1 MVAVTGKYSARLFWI
16 VLVVAKFFF
25 CYTWDLSFYLGSVV
39 YLITGGWRFVRICL
53 LTVRRDIFALSTLLR
68 ISIWVY
74 FIGRRQ
80 HGLREVFASVV
91 RRRGRDTIAMLCQ
104 DEKWTFGDVDD
115 YSNQIANFLH
125 AQGIGQHENIALF
138 MESCPRYSATWLG
151 AAKVGIATGLLNS
164 NIRQKALEAGIT
176 QIKPKA
182 LIVGGS
188 LTKAL
193 TEAGI
198 AGELPEED
206 VVLLGPNL
214 GARMSPKEQ
223 KALTFKTIKAI
234 LEECPKSAP
243 PPVKIP
249 QKVTDTVLYI
259 FTSGTTGLPKAAI
272 ITLTRY
278 IFMNSAIAYFSR
290 LRQDDVVY
298 TPLPLYHTA
307 GGILGSG
314 LPLLHGIQQVIRPRF
329 SASQFWS
336 DCIRYDVTV
345 VQYVGEIF
353 RYLLHQPFRKEEKE
367 HKVRLATGN
376 GLRKEVW
383 VDFVKRFGVERVVE
397 FYGATESNANLCN
410 SENKLGAVGYS
421 SMIIPAAYP
430 VSLVKTDLE
439 TGEVLRDPKTGLCQ
453 VCTPGEVGQMVGYVK
468 HGSPTRSFAGYINR
482 KESSRKVLRNVKKQG
497 DTYFLSGDLLIQD
510 EEGYFYFVDRLG
522 DTFRWRGENV
532 STTEVENIVSPV
544 INFADCAV
552 YGVEVPHNEGRAGM
566 LSLVSNPIS
575 RKRTNSIKVADGGC
589 GDGDADVSP
598 AEQLARE
605 TQTLNDLAVVFAAQ
619 LPVYARPLFVRFSKA
634 IDTTDTFKFRKMA
647 MVREGF
653 DPHNTTDHIYYLNTK
668 ANVYQ
673 RLDETVYNQ
682 IMENKIRF

>member
-1 MVAVTGKYSARLFWI
+1 MAAVSGKYSARLFWI

-25 CYTWDLSFYLGSVV
+25 CYAWDLSFYLGSVV

-53 LTVRRDIFALSTLLR
+53 LTVRRDVFALSILVR
-68 ISIWVY
+68 IYVWTY
-74 FIGRRQ
+74 FIGRRR

-104 DEKWTFGDVDD
+104 DEKWTYGDIDD

-125 AQGIGQHENIALF
+125 AQGIEQRENIALF

-151 AAKVGIATGLLNS
+151 AAKVGIATGLLNT

-176 QIKPKA
+176 QIKPRA

-188 LTKAL
+188 LTKAV

-198 AGELPEED
+198 AGKLPEED
-206 VVLLGPNL
+206 VVLFGPDL
-214 GARMSPKEQ
+214 GASKTPEEQ
-223 KALTFKTIKAI
+223 KSITFKTIKEI
-234 LEECPKSAP
+234 LEEYPKSAP
-243 PPVKIP
+243 PPVKSP
-249 QKVTDTVLYI
+249 QKLTDTLLYI

-278 IFMNSAIAYFSR
+278 IFMNSAITYFTR
-290 LRQDDVVY
+290 MRQDDVVY

-345 VQYVGEIF
+345 MQYVGEIC
-353 RYLLHQPFRKEEKE
+353 RYLLHQPYRKEEKE

-383 VDFVKRFGVERVVE
+383 VDFVKRFGVEQVVE

-410 SENKLGAVGYS
+410 CEN
-421 SMIIPAAYP
+421 
-430 VSLVKTDLE
+430 KTDLE

-453 VCTPGEVGQMVGYVK
+453 LCSPGEVGQMVGYVK
-468 HGSPTRSFAGYINR
+468 HNSPIRNFEGYINR
-482 KESSRKVLRNVKKQG
+482 KESNRKVLRNVKKQG
-497 DTYFLSGDLLIQD
+497 DAYFLSGDLLVQD

-532 STTEVENIVSPV
+532 STTEVENIVSRV

-566 LSLVSNPIS
+566 LSLVSNASS
-575 RKRTNSIKVADGGC
+575 RKRNNSINEEGGGSATAKV
-589 GDGDADVSP
+589 SQS
-598 AEQLARE
+598 EQLARE
-605 TQTLNDLAVVFAAQ
+605 TQALNDLAVTFAAQ
-619 LPVYARPLFVRFSKA
+619 LPVYARPLFVRFSEA
-634 IDTTDTFKFRKMA
+634 IDTTDTFKFRKIA

-653 DPHNTTDHIYYLNTK
+653 DPRNKTDHIYYLNTK

-682 IMENKIRF
+682 IMENRIRF